1 MAARKADDLHE
12 QAQTLL
18 EGNAGWKR
26 NAETLNEQ
34 LGEDRN
40 ALSSDAEAAEL
51 LNVLAGISLGLSR
64 TVSAPSTSRLPLSS
78 PMSSMSGYA
87 GPWVRSNF
95 QSISGSFILDRVKCT
110 KHEELESIQDDAAFA
125 SGGASKVN
133 LTIEGV
139 RINAKD
145 IAFGFC
151 KKTG

>member
-87 GPWVRSNF
+87 GPW
-95 QSISGSFILDRVKCT
+95 CT